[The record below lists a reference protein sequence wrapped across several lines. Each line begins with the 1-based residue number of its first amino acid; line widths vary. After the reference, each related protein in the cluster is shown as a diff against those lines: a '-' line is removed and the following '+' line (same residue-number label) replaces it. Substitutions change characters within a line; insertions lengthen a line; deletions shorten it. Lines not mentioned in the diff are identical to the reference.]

1 MCQIYISWKLL
12 IWLVLVESIF
22 SSASAFSFID
32 HNGKNWMIE
41 RKWNQKLLSPRT
53 VLVCIYGDA
62 TAENSVF
69 GFASA

>member
-1 MCQIYISWKLL
+1 MSNLHFMEIAY
-12 IWLVLVESIF
+12 LVGTCREHF
-22 SSASAFSFID
+22 SSTSAFSFID

-41 RKWNQKLLSPRT
+41 QKWNQKLLSPRT

-69 GFASA
+69 GFASP